1 MSHVRACPFQEI
13 GLGGWSVLA
22 QLRLTGTFEAIRYRQ
37 VKTYF
42 GKCRSWHFDV
52 ELSHDS
58 CIRYWFQTN
67 FDMNGHILY

>member
-37 VKTYF
+37 VKTDLENVDR
-42 GKCRSWHFDV
+42 G
-52 ELSHDS
+52 
-58 CIRYWFQTN
+58 
-67 FDMNGHILY
+67 ILTLN